1 MRAVP
6 ALALALSLAVL
17 AACEGDST
25 GSNRGPV
32 AASYINPDLGAATA
46 NPDVA
51 ANSECETPDQEDTQ
65 RLSDAGAA
73 NRNVHNDACLFTDR
87 AMTTKLDGPATFE
100 SSGAGFISACPDPD
114 AAGAKTAT
122 LTDTNGDGRN
132 DRCTQGGFQARG
144 IDGDGEFH
152 ARLNNN
158 TTAGLQTVV
167 FCSDANLNGC
177 ADESVKQTIRIT
189 WTQ

>member
-1 MRAVP
+1 MRAVLRI
-6 ALALALSLAVL
+6 AFVLSLAIA

-32 AASYINPDLGAATA
+32 AASYINPDLGMATA

-65 RLSDAGAA
+65 RLSDAGTA

-87 AMTTKLDGPATFE
+87 SMATKLEGPATFE
-100 SSGAGFISACPDPD
+100 STGAGFISGCPDPD
-114 AAGAKTAT
+114 AAGARTAA

-132 DRCTQGGFQARG
+132 DRCTQSGSQARG
-144 IDGDGEFH
+144 MDGDQEFH

-158 TTAGLQTVV
+158 TTPGLQTVV

-177 ADESVKQTIRIT
+177 ADERVKETIRIT